1 MLMIYIFLFPTLNKL
16 ILIEVNIMTILVNG
30 FIQDEEN
37 MHKNEVTQVDTDNLG
52 EDEKTMLHYILDL
65 MKHNSR
71 IEL

>member
-1 MLMIYIFLFPTLNKL
+1 MIYIFLFPTLNKL

-30 FIQDEEN
+30 FIQNEEN

>member
-1 MLMIYIFLFPTLNKL
+1 MIYIFLFPTLNKL

>member
-1 MLMIYIFLFPTLNKL
+1 
-16 ILIEVNIMTILVNG
+16 MTILVNG